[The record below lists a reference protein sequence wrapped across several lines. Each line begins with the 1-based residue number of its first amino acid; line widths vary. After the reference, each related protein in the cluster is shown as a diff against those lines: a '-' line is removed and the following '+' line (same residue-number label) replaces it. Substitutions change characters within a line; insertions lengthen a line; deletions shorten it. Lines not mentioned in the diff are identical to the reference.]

1 MSNVQPRF
9 WQPKG
14 HRAVDWNEKAIQ
26 KVIDEHG
33 CVYAGLKEDG
43 IRCHIFLDDTGTA
56 RVTTREGIEIKAL
69 EEQRADWQRAFD
81 TAPGGPAYDGQP
93 EEDPDRA
100 SGHLYLHFRDR
111 VIDAEVVVPGIP
123 FEDASGLLRRHEQI
137 ECPVLFVLFD
147 CPLKGDFDGSAPST
161 ETLIER
167 RALMRTKHWDERLPG
182 SEHPKNWWVY
192 EDSAVCYSIADIRQ
206 RYEYVRSLGH
216 EGLVIKDPRLPYRRG
231 KVSGWWKVKPGCGA
245 DFAPGWEGDGKIV
258 GYVWGEQGKANEGK
272 IVGFRVALE
281 DGTEVNATGLTQA
294 QIETYTERK
303 REWSAGGGFGADG
316 APYMGRYC
324 EVRAMEK
331 TKAGSLRHPS
341 FYAFRDLDYC
351 PGVKV

>member
-9 WQPKG
+9 WRPKG

-33 CVYAGLKEDG
+33 CVYVGLKEDG
-43 IRCHIFLDDTGTA
+43 IRCHIFLDDTGTT
-56 RVTTREGIEIKAL
+56 RITTREGIEIKAL
-69 EEQRADWQRAFD
+69 EDSRLCWQKEFD
-81 TAPGGPAYDGQP
+81 GGFPG
-93 EEDPDRA
+93 
-100 SGHLYLHFRDR
+100 SWHVHHNFRDR
-111 VIDAEVVVPGIP
+111 VIDAEVIVPGLP
-123 FEDASGLLRRHEQI
+123 FEQASGLLRRHEPIDQ
-137 ECPVLFVLFD
+137 PVLFVLFD
-147 CPLKGDFDGSAPST
+147 CPRKAVFDGSALTT
-161 ETLIER
+161 ETMAQR
-167 RALMRTKHWDERLPG
+167 RELLRYAAWDERDVDNGNPG
-182 SEHPKNWWVY
+182 NWYVY
-192 EDSAVCYSIADIRQ
+192 EDSAICCSIADIRE

-281 DGTEVNATGLTQA
+281 DGTEVNATGLTQEQMA
-294 QIETYTERK
+294 AYTDKQLRCNVG
-303 REWSAGGGFGADG
+303 RAFGDDTVAE
-316 APYMGRYC
+316 PYIGRYC

-331 TKAGSLRHPS
+331 TKAGSLRHPR
-341 FYAFRDLDYC
+341 FYAFRDLDYR
-351 PGVKV
+351 PGIKC